1 MQAPTTPSGSPAR
14 QPGDRNCPNCGA
26 SSGLTAA
33 FCWQCHQPFGADQT
47 PPGLAGSPPGSG
59 SWTPGIPAAPPGW
72 TPTPGPLDDSA
83 RRRGGVG
90 RIVGVVLVTLV
101 SIGIVTSWVGRD
113 GSVTFPEQVGGLVR
127 IENAQT
133 EFVAD
138 TFHRQLDTMGVE
150 GDIAMYGAGLPTAAL
165 FWLRD
170 ASTPTTDAAFDEFAR
185 GFDSGIGTAGSL
197 EGSRKT
203 VETID
208 GVTYV
213 CAPLVGDVSGT
224 ICMWQDQAVFWALFD
239 TSGGSFEA
247 GKALAKGA
255 HDAAS
260 AA

>member
-1 MQAPTTPSGSPAR
+1 MQAPTTPSGSPAP
-14 QPGDRNCPNCGA
+14 QPGDRTCPNCGA
-26 SSGLTAA
+26 SSALTAA
-33 FCWQCHQPFGADQT
+33 FCWQCHQPFGAHQT
-47 PPGLAGSPPGSG
+47 PPEPG
-59 SWTPGIPAAPPGW
+59 SWTPGIPAAPPAW
-72 TPTPGPLDDSA
+72 TRTPGPLDTPA

-101 SIGIVTSWVGRD
+101 SIGIVTSWVERD

-150 GDIAMYGAGLPTAAL
+150 SDIAMYGAGLPTAAL
-165 FWLRD
+165 FWIRD

-197 EGSRKT
+197 EGSRRT

-213 CAPLVGDVSGT
+213 CAPVVGDVSGT
-224 ICMWQDQAVFWALFD
+224 ICMWQDQEVLWALFD
-239 TSGGSFEA
+239 MSGGSFES

-255 HDAAS
+255 HDAVS

>member
-1 MQAPTTPSGSPAR
+1 MQAPTTPSGSPAP
-14 QPGDRNCPNCGA
+14 QPGDRTCPNCGA
-26 SSGLTAA
+26 PSGLTAA
-33 FCWQCHQPFGADQT
+33 FCWQCHQPFGAHQT
-47 PPGLAGSPPGSG
+47 PPGLAGSPPDPG
-59 SWTPGIPAAPPGW
+59 SWTPGIPAAPPAW
-72 TPTPGPLDDSA
+72 TLTPGPLVTPT

-113 GSVTFPEQVGGLVR
+113 GSVTFPEQVGHLR
-127 IENAQT
+127 LTENAQT
-133 EFVAD
+133 GFVAE

-165 FWLRD
+165 FWIRD

-185 GFDSGIGTAGSL
+185 GFDSGIGAPGSL

-213 CAPLVGDVSGT
+213 CAPVVSDVSGT
-224 ICMWQDQAVFWALFD
+224 ICMWQDQEVFWVLFD
-239 TSGGSFEA
+239 ISGGSFEA